1 MANTENEENGKISI
15 EKRLRFR
22 TPVRRLTRQRS
33 GFTVGGETTGSEC
46 KIKKSA
52 RMNISK
58 KDYKIKFTRDNI
70 IVKPI
75 FLKNQGFLAFGG
87 YINPEK
93 DLSMV
98 VTLKTMIE
106 GVEETETSKIDAVKG
121 NWNKFGILHLLSI
134 SKAQKIDNVEATIN
148 FISSEASIGKFDMFG
163 FEIGAIEY
171 KYFLENDIEIIF
183 NEKLGIYLPEIFY
196 FKQDDLGL
204 IPQTI
209 KNFDEGQPL
218 VIKSCNRCSRFL
230 AIDALNERNT
240 LSFSNHC
247 VKRVPCSHIAFS
259 SYSIV
264 ESDYSKIPPLLTK
277 LNNDGKIQMY
287 YGFQLECKSCKKFF
301 VNAPLNPLRNS
312 TQHREDS
319 LRRRAIEVLVDTLLN
334 REWIYHK
341 FRLEKRKEF
350 DKHIWEKFGKKCF
363 KCNKKLK
370 NEREMDL
377 DHTMPLAS
385 FWPLD
390 ETATCLC
397 NRCNSLKSD
406 KFPIEFYSNKELD
419 ELTKV
424 TGINIRILKSK
435 KINLE
440 VVEKLIERIEWFFD
454 DFLNNKDYQKIRN
467 GKRTSDLIYK
477 AIMKQ
482 LRTFYKNDID
492 LVEIYKKKLG
502 RNPYT
507 RVRKVFC

>member
-1 MANTENEENGKISI
+1 MTNFKSP
-15 EKRLRFR
+15 K
-22 TPVRRLTRQRS
+22 RRLTRQRS
-33 GFTVGGETTGSEC
+33 GFSVGGKTSGSEC
-46 KIKKSA
+46 KIISSA
-52 RMNISK
+52 RIE
-58 KDYKIKFTRDNI
+58 
-70 IVKPI
+70 VKQKLFVLRFKREQLNPNLL
-75 FLKNQGFLAFGG
+75 FLKDLGIVGFGG
-87 YINPEK
+87 YIFPKNNLNFKIKIKLKIDDIEESQEK
-93 DLSMV
+93 EYTLSASLWNKIGINLDMEINKDSKI
-98 VTLKTMIE
+98 TDIE
-106 GVEETETSKIDAVKG
+106 GVLE
-121 NWNKFGILHLLSI
+121 
-134 SKAQKIDNVEATIN
+134 
-148 FISSEASIGKFDMFG
+148 ISSNNSHIGELDFFG
-163 FEIGAIEY
+163 FNLDIVNY
-171 KYFLENDIEIIF
+171 PYFKENYLEKVF
-183 NEKLGIYLPEIFY
+183 NEKLEIYLPEIFY
-196 FKQDDLGL
+196 F
-204 IPQTI
+204 
-209 KNFDEGQPL
+209 NFDKPFL
-218 VIKSCNRCSRFL
+218 VAPDLSLEKFSKGEPIVLKSCNRCSRFL
-230 AIDALNERNT
+230 PIDSKKERNT

-247 VKRVPCSHIAFS
+247 FKRVPCTHNAFS
-259 SYSIV
+259 KYTILDTSEELKKEFKGNI
-264 ESDYSKIPPLLTK
+264 ENDK
-277 LNNDGKIQMY
+277 LKMY

-301 VNAPLNPLRNS
+301 VNSPLNPLRNS

-319 LRRRAIEVLVDTLLN
+319 LRRRAIEILVDTLLN

-440 VVEKLIERIEWFFD
+440 VVEKLIEKIEWFFD

>member
-1 MANTENEENGKISI
+1 MSD

-22 TPVRRLTRQRS
+22 TPIRRQTRQRS
-33 GFTVGGETTGSEC
+33 GFTVGGKATGSEC

-52 RMNISK
+52 CLNIPK
-58 KDYKIKFTRDNI
+58 KDYTIKFTKKDI

-75 FLKNQGFLAFGG
+75 FLKYQGFLAFGG

-93 DLSMV
+93 NLSIII
-98 VTLKTMIE
+98 TLKTIIE
-106 GVEETETSKIDAVKG
+106 GVEETETDKIDLVKE
-121 NWNKFGILHLLSI
+121 NWNKFGIVHLISI
-134 SKAQKIDNVEATIN
+134 PKAQKIDKVEATID
-148 FISSEASIGKFDMFG
+148 IVSSETSIGKIDLFG
-163 FEIGAIEY
+163 FEIGAIDY
-171 KYFLENDIEIIF
+171 KYFLENDVETIF
-183 NEKLGIYLPEIFY
+183 NEKLNIYLPEIFY
-196 FKQDDLGL
+196 FKQDNLVL
-204 IPQTI
+204 ISEAI

-230 AIDALNERNT
+230 VIDVLNERNT

-247 VKRVPCSHIAFS
+247 VKRVPCSHTAFS
-259 SYSIV
+259 YYSIV
-264 ESDYSKIPPLLTK
+264 ESDYSQIPSLLNK
-277 LNNDGKIQMY
+277 LNNNGKIQMY
-287 YGFQLECKSCKKFF
+287 HGFQLECKSCKKFF

-319 LRRRAIEVLVDTLLN
+319 LRRRAVEVLVDTLLD

-377 DHTMPLAS
+377 DHSMPLAS

-397 NRCNSLKSD
+397 KGCNSLKSD
-406 KFPIEFYSNKELD
+406 KFPIEFYSNKELI
-419 ELTKV
+419 ELSKI
-424 TGINIRILKSK
+424 TGIDISTLKSK
-435 KINLE
+435 NINVE
-440 VVEKLIERIEWFFD
+440 VVNKLIEKIKWFFD
-454 DFLNNKDYQKIRN
+454 DFLNNKDYQKIRG

-477 AIMKQ
+477 AVMKQ
-482 LRTFYKNDID
+482 LRTFYKKDID
-492 LVEIYKKKLG
+492 LVEIYKKKTG
-502 RNPYT
+502 KPPST
-507 RVRKVFC
+507 ITI